1 MKQFFFRFLLKKITS
16 YSYIINIFRWALTV
30 SFRKYI
36 ILWEYFWY
44 FEWKKQKTSQNSP
57 ISTIFFIIKISK
69 IEFSQK
75 GLLKIFTLNWFL
87 ILQYT
92 LILGIYSKGLTDS
105 VQPVHPLRINVRITT
120 SNPYQNKGHVLELQ

>member
-1 MKQFFFRFLLKKITS
+1 M
-16 YSYIINIFRWALTV
+16 

-69 IEFSQK
+69 IEFFQK

-105 VQPVHPLRINVRITT
+105 VQPVHPLRINVRIDSEALNDDAMT
-120 SNPYQNKGHVLELQ
+120 SKTLGGYVTNFLDCCGKK